1 MMAVNFAKLTT
12 SVRVGDCGYEYVDCA
27 TRSELRRFCFIVAL
41 SPARVPAYFTTSR
54 TPVNMKMFII
64 MQTKTRHTNT

>member
-1 MMAVNFAKLTT
+1 MAVNFAKLTT
-12 SVRVGDCGYEYVDCA
+12 SVRVGGCGCVDCA